1 MGRKRL
7 ILFYIL
13 RMTVYSSLVKNIHCC
28 SKTYCIPLS
37 KNKLEIEKRD
47 SEHISNQL
55 VLICS
60 SPLEMKKEAIKL
72 NCQFCHCGAEKLKD
86 LTNLSMIA
94 KTDKKLMRDIVD
106 DITSTCDIC
115 IKYKKTDKKLMIDIV
130 DDITSTCDIC
140 IKYKKTRPQPA
151 VGLPMAS
158 NFNETVAMDLA
169 NIGNKI

>member
-1 MGRKRL
+1 
-7 ILFYIL
+7 
-13 RMTVYSSLVKNIHCC
+13 MTVYSSLVKNIHCC

-86 LTNLSMIA
+86 LTNLLMIA
-94 KTDKKLMRDIVD
+94 
-106 DITSTCDIC
+106 
-115 IKYKKTDKKLMIDIV
+115 KTDKKLMIDIV